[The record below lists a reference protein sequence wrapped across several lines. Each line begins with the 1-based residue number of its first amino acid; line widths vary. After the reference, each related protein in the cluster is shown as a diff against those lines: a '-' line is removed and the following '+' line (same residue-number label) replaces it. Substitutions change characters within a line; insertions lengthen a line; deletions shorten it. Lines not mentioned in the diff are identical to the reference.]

1 VTVRLV
7 IVAATFNGEITDRMV
22 TRALA
27 RAEELGARVVAVVRV
42 PGTFEI
48 PQAIHRLLKRKDIDG
63 GVAIGA
69 VIKGRTKH
77 DELIAHAVARKLL
90 DIQLET
96 GKPIGLGIT
105 GPGMSYEVAVRRIG
119 NAARAV
125 ESVVAMAGVLHGLRG
140 RRRESRHRD

>member
-1 VTVRLV
+1 MRLV
-7 IVAATFNGEITDRMV
+7 IVAASFNAEITDRMV
-22 TRALA
+22 ARALA
-27 RAEELGARVVAVVRV
+27 RADELGARVVKVVRV

-48 PQAIHRLLKRKDIDG
+48 PQALERLLARRDVDG

-69 VIKGRTKH
+69 VIKGQTAH

-90 DIQLET
+90 DLQMET

-105 GPGMSYEVAVRRIG
+105 GPGMSYKVAVRRIG

-125 ESVVAMAGVLHGLRG
+125 DAAVSMAGVLRGLR
-140 RRRESRHRD
+140 H

>member
-1 VTVRLV
+1 MTVRLA
-7 IVAATFNGEITDRMV
+7 IVAASFNAEITDRMV
-22 TRALA
+22 ERALA
-27 RAEELGARVVAVVRV
+27 RAEELGAEAVVVRV

-48 PQAIHRLLKRKDIDG
+48 PAALHRLLRRKDVDG

-69 VIKGRTKH
+69 VVKGQTKH

-90 DIQLET
+90 DLQIET

-105 GPGMSYEVAVRRIG
+105 GPGMSYKVALRRIG

-125 ESVVAMAGVLHGLRG
+125 DAVVAMAGVLRGLR
-140 RRRESRHRD
+140 

>member
-1 VTVRLV
+1 MRLV
-7 IVAATFNGEITDRMV
+7 IVAASFNAEITDRMV
-22 TRALA
+22 ERAVA
-27 RAEELGARVVAVVRV
+27 RAGELGARVVRVVRV

-48 PQAIHRLLKRKDIDG
+48 PQALHRLLLRKDVDA

-69 VIKGRTKH
+69 VIKGQTKH

-90 DIQLET
+90 DLQIET

-105 GPGMSYEVAVRRIG
+105 GPGMSYKVAVRRIR

-125 ESVVAMAGVLHGLRG
+125 DAAVGMAGVLRGLKR
-140 RRRESRHRD
+140 

>member
-1 VTVRLV
+1 MRLV
-7 IVAATFNGEITDRMV
+7 IVAASFNAEITDRMV
-22 TRALA
+22 ERAVA
-27 RAEELGARVVAVVRV
+27 RARQRGARVVKVVRV

-48 PQAIHRLLKRKDIDG
+48 PQALHRLLRRRDVDG

-69 VIKGRTKH
+69 VIKGQTKH

-90 DIQLET
+90 DLQLET

-105 GPGMSYEVAVRRIG
+105 GPGMSYKVALRRVG

-125 ESVVAMAGVLHGLRG
+125 DAVVAMAGVLKGLRG
-140 RRRESRHRD
+140 

>member
-1 VTVRLV
+1 MRLA
-7 IVAATFNGEITDRMV
+7 IVAASFNAEITDRMV
-22 TRALA
+22 ERAVA
-27 RAEELGARVVAVVRV
+27 RAGELGARVVKVVRV

-48 PQAIHRLLKRKDIDG
+48 PQALHRLLRRKDVDA

-69 VIKGRTKH
+69 VIKGQTKH

-90 DIQLET
+90 DLQIET

-105 GPGMSYEVAVRRIG
+105 GPGMSYKVAVRRIG

-125 ESVVAMAGVLHGLRG
+125 DAVVGMAGVLRGLKR
-140 RRRESRHRD
+140 